1 MAHVS
6 KNPNIAMR
14 DGVSPS
20 CVALP
25 RVRQSPWPLLIDHLA
40 DRLPRIDRAE
50 WLARMQAGSVLGED
64 GQPLAPDAPYV
75 GGARVYYWRELPN
88 EDPIPFEA
96 TVLFED
102 EHLVVADKPHFLP
115 VTPGGR
121 YVRETLLVRLKAQLD
136 CADLSPL
143 HRIDRETAGLVLL
156 SKRPQDRDAYQS
168 LFRTRQLD
176 KVYEAVAPWRDG
188 LGFPL
193 TRQSHILE
201 DEQAFYRMR
210 EARPDEGLPPNS
222 ETRIECVGQQGARA
236 LYRLHPISGKR
247 HQLRVHMHGLG
258 LPIEGDQ
265 FYPEVRRGPDETE
278 DFAQPLQLLAR
289 SIAFTDPVTGQSRHF
304 ESQRRLLWA
313 LGPFVGTCP
322 ASDASQTTSL
332 PSPAGLAPTQP
343 AINR

>member
-1 MAHVS
+1 MAYLP
-6 KNPNIAMR
+6 KNPHIAMR
-14 DGVSPS
+14 GGVSPS

-25 RVRQSPWPLLIDHLA
+25 RVRQSPWPSLIDHLA
-40 DRLPRIDRAE
+40 ERLPRISRAE
-50 WLARMQAGSVLGED
+50 WTDRMLSGTVLGED

-75 GGARVYYWRELPN
+75 GGIRVYYWRELPH

-96 TVLFED
+96 HVLFED

-156 SKRPQDRDAYQS
+156 CKRPQDRDAYQS
-168 LFRTRQLD
+168 LFRDRKVD
-176 KVYEAVAPWRDG
+176 KVYEAVAPWRED
-188 LGFPL
+188 LVFPL

-210 EARPDEGLPPNS
+210 EALPHEGLPANS
-222 ETRIECVGQQGARA
+222 ETRIECVRREGQRA
-236 LYRLHPISGKR
+236 LYRLHPVSGKR

-265 FYPEVRRGPDETE
+265 FYPVVRRGPDEAE
-278 DFAQPLQLLAR
+278 DFATPLQLLAR
-289 SIAFTDPVTGQSRHF
+289 AIAFTDPVTGAARHF
-304 ESQRRLLWA
+304 ESRRQLHL
-313 LGPFVGTCP
+313 
-322 ASDASQTTSL
+322 SD
-332 PSPAGLAPTQP
+332 
-343 AINR
+343 

>member
-1 MAHVS
+1 MAHVP

-20 CVALP
+20 CLALP
-25 RVRQSPWPLLIDHLA
+25 RVRQSPWPALIDHLA
-40 DRLPRIDRAE
+40 ERLPRISRSE
-50 WLARMQAGSVLGED
+50 WTERMQAGSVLGED

-75 GGARVYYWRELPN
+75 GGARVYYWRELPH

-102 EHLVVADKPHFLP
+102 AHLVVADKPHFLP

-121 YVRETLLVRLKAQLD
+121 YVRETLLVRLKAQLG

-156 SKRPQDRDAYQS
+156 CKRPQDRDAYQS
-168 LFRTRQLD
+168 LFRERRVD
-176 KVYEAVAPWRDG
+176 KVYEAVAGWREA
-188 LGFPL
+188 LQFPL
-193 TRQSHILE
+193 TRRSHILE

-210 EARPDEGLPPNS
+210 EAQPDEGLPPNS
-222 ETRIECVGQQGARA
+222 ETRIECVRQEGARA
-236 LYRLHPISGKR
+236 LYRLFPVSGKR

-265 FYPEVRRGPDETE
+265 FYPVVRRGPNDSE
-278 DFAQPLQLLAR
+278 DFAEPLQLLAR
-289 SIAFTDPVTGQSRHF
+289 SITFTDPVTGQPRQF
-304 ESQRRLLWA
+304 ESGLELAQ
-313 LGPFVGTCP
+313 
-322 ASDASQTTSL
+322 
-332 PSPAGLAPTQP
+332 AGLL
-343 AINR
+343 

>member
-1 MAHVS
+1 MAHVP

-25 RVRQSPWPLLIDHLA
+25 RVRQSPWPALIDHLA
-40 DRLPRIDRAE
+40 ERLPRISRNE
-50 WLARMQAGSVLGED
+50 WTERMQAGSVLGED

-75 GGARVYYWRELPN
+75 GGARVYYWRELPH

-102 EHLVVADKPHFLP
+102 AHLVVADKPHFLP

-121 YVRETLLVRLKAQLD
+121 YVRETLLVRLKAQLG

-156 SKRPQDRDAYQS
+156 CKRPQDRDAYQS
-168 LFRTRQLD
+168 LFRERRVD
-176 KVYEAVAPWRDG
+176 KVYEAVAGWREA
-188 LGFPL
+188 LQFPL
-193 TRQSHILE
+193 TRRSHILE

-210 EARPDEGLPPNS
+210 EAQPDEGLPPNS
-222 ETRIECVGQQGARA
+222 ETRIECVRQEGGRA
-236 LYRLHPISGKR
+236 LYRLFPVSGKR

-265 FYPEVRRGPDETE
+265 FYPVVRRGPNDSE
-278 DFAQPLQLLAR
+278 DFAEPLQLLAR
-289 SIAFTDPVTGQSRHF
+289 SITFTDPVTGQRRQF
-304 ESQRRLLWA
+304 ESGLELAQ
-313 LGPFVGTCP
+313 
-322 ASDASQTTSL
+322 
-332 PSPAGLAPTQP
+332 AGLL
-343 AINR
+343 

>member
-1 MAHVS
+1 MAHVP

-20 CVALP
+20 CLALP
-25 RVRQSPWPLLIDHLA
+25 RVRQSPWPLLIDHLSE
-40 DRLPRIDRAE
+40 RLPCIGRSE
-50 WLARMQAGSVLGED
+50 WHERMQAGSVLGED
-64 GQPLAPDAPYV
+64 GQPLTPDAPYV
-75 GGARVYYWRELPN
+75 GGARVYYWRDLPN

-96 TVLFED
+96 AVLFED

-121 YVRETLLVRLKAQLD
+121 YVRETLLVRLKAQLG

-168 LFRTRQLD
+168 LFRERRVD
-176 KVYEAVAPWRDG
+176 KVYEAVAPWREG
-188 LGFPL
+188 LAFPL

-210 EARPDEGLPPNS
+210 EAAPHEGLSPNS
-222 ETRIECVGQQGARA
+222 ETRIECVRQEGARA
-236 LYRLHPISGKR
+236 LYRLFPVSGKR
-247 HQLRVHMHGLG
+247 HQLRVHMLGLG

-265 FYPEVRRGPDETE
+265 FYPVVRRGPDDME
-278 DFAQPLQLLAR
+278 DFARPLQLLAR
-289 SIAFTDPVTGQSRHF
+289 EIAFTDPVTGQRRQF
-304 ESQRRLLWA
+304 ESGLELAQ
-313 LGPFVGTCP
+313 
-322 ASDASQTTSL
+322 
-332 PSPAGLAPTQP
+332 AGLL
-343 AINR
+343 

>member
-1 MAHVS
+1 MAHVP

-25 RVRQSPWPLLIDHLA
+25 RVRQSPWPALIDHLA
-40 DRLPRIDRAE
+40 ERLPRISRNE
-50 WLARMQAGSVLGED
+50 WTERMQAGSVLGED

-75 GGARVYYWRELPN
+75 GGARVYYWRELPH

-102 EHLVVADKPHFLP
+102 AHLGVADKPHFLP

-121 YVRETLLVRLKAQLD
+121 YVRETLLVRLKAQLG

-156 SKRPQDRDAYQS
+156 CKRPQDRDAYQS
-168 LFRTRQLD
+168 LFRERRVD
-176 KVYEAVAPWRDG
+176 KVYEAVAGWREA
-188 LGFPL
+188 LQFPL
-193 TRQSHILE
+193 TRRSHILE

-210 EARPDEGLPPNS
+210 EAQPDEGLPPNS
-222 ETRIECVGQQGARA
+222 ETRIECVRQAGARA
-236 LYRLHPISGKR
+236 LYRLFPVSGKR

-265 FYPEVRRGPDETE
+265 FYPVVRRGPNDSE
-278 DFAQPLQLLAR
+278 DFAEPLQLLAR
-289 SIAFTDPVTGQSRHF
+289 SITFTDPVTGQPRQF
-304 ESQRRLLWA
+304 ESGLELAQ
-313 LGPFVGTCP
+313 
-322 ASDASQTTSL
+322 
-332 PSPAGLAPTQP
+332 AGLL
-343 AINR
+343 

>member
-1 MAHVS
+1 MAYLP
-6 KNPNIAMR
+6 KNPHIAMR
-14 DGVSPS
+14 GGVSPS

-25 RVRQSPWPLLIDHLA
+25 RVRQSPWPSLIDHLA
-40 DRLPRIDRAE
+40 ERLPRISRAE
-50 WLARMQAGSVLGED
+50 WTDRMLSGTVLGED

-75 GGARVYYWRELPN
+75 GGIRVYYWRELPH

-96 TVLFED
+96 HVLFED

-168 LFRTRQLD
+168 LFRDRRVH
-176 KVYEAVAPWRDG
+176 KVYEAVAGWRED
-188 LGFPL
+188 LHLPL
-193 TRQSHILE
+193 TRLSHILE

-210 EARPDEGLPPNS
+210 EALPHEGLSPNS
-222 ETRIECVGQQGARA
+222 ETRIECVRREGQRA
-236 LYRLHPISGKR
+236 LERLHPVSGKR

-265 FYPEVRRGPDETE
+265 FYPVVRRGPDEAE
-278 DFAQPLQLLAR
+278 DFATPLQLLAR
-289 SIAFTDPVTGQSRHF
+289 AIAFTDPVTGAARHF
-304 ESQRRLLWA
+304 ESRRQLHL
-313 LGPFVGTCP
+313 
-322 ASDASQTTSL
+322 SD
-332 PSPAGLAPTQP
+332 
-343 AINR
+343 

>member
-1 MAHVS
+1 MAHVP

-20 CVALP
+20 CLALP
-25 RVRQSPWPLLIDHLA
+25 RVRQSPWPALIAHLA
-40 DRLPRIDRAE
+40 ERLPRISRSE
-50 WLARMQAGSVLGED
+50 WTERMQAGSVLGED

-75 GGARVYYWRELPN
+75 GGARVYYWRELPH

-102 EHLVVADKPHFLP
+102 AHLVVADKPHFLP

-121 YVRETLLVRLKAQLD
+121 YVRETLLVRLKAQLG

-156 SKRPQDRDAYQS
+156 CKRPQDRDAYQS
-168 LFRTRQLD
+168 LFRERRVD
-176 KVYEAVAPWRDG
+176 KVYEAVAGWREA
-188 LGFPL
+188 LQFPL
-193 TRQSHILE
+193 TRRSHILE

-210 EARPDEGLPPNS
+210 EAQPDEGLPPNS
-222 ETRIECVGQQGARA
+222 ETRIECVRQAGARA
-236 LYRLHPISGKR
+236 LYRLFPVSGKR

-265 FYPEVRRGPDETE
+265 FYPVVRRGPNDSE
-278 DFAQPLQLLAR
+278 DFAEPLQLLAR
-289 SIAFTDPVTGQSRHF
+289 SITFTDPVTGQPRQF
-304 ESQRRLLWA
+304 ESGLELAQ
-313 LGPFVGTCP
+313 
-322 ASDASQTTSL
+322 
-332 PSPAGLAPTQP
+332 AGLL
-343 AINR
+343 